1 MEQLRAGAY
10 CRVSTLLEKQ
20 GISLSAQIKYYE
32 DLFENDPTLI
42 NAGIYIDQGI
52 SGRTIS
58 RRGQFKQMLRDARE
72 GKLDVIYCKSITRFG
87 RNTLDTMQSIEML
100 KQRNI
105 PVIFDIEGI
114 NTLNDK
120 DFSTIL
126 MSYLA
131 QDEVEKDVEYGNLRV
146 KRSFE
151 KGQLISRLN
160 SLLGYDW
167 DVEKK
172 CLKVNPVEAEVVRRI
187 FEMYVK
193 GVETR
198 QICRILTEE
207 GFTTNRGLPFDS
219 SAILRII
226 HQEKYTG
233 NMRLGKFYTDKY
245 GMTKINHGEK
255 AQYYVENSHEAI
267 ISQEIF
273 DKAQEVCQSR
283 RLCFDTGIREEDP
296 FRCKVYCGV
305 CGKHCDRLQ
314 DSKSQNPKVRVSYRC
329 VKAVKNGPKACANH
343 QQVKI
348 WTIQSGF
355 IASCNKLKEVRFNF
369 DKSYETVESNN
380 LSKEIDGLLQQE
392 KIYMQMN
399 VNGLLNDR
407 LKKEYKQLVDKIMEL
422 QERKKSLVNKSIAL
436 NELKKNSKIAK
447 EIFSG
452 FDKMTTFDN
461 DTCSALISKVVIHSR
476 AEIEYFFKFGISVTV
491 KFIPYMSM
499 DDDITEVI
507 VHDSIEC

>member
-32 DLFENDPTLI
+32 DLFEKDPTLI

-100 KQRNI
+100 KQHSI

-120 DFSTIL
+120 DFNTIL
-126 MSYLA
+126 MSYMA
-131 QDEVEKDVEYGNLRV
+131 QDEVEKDVEYSSLRV
-146 KRSFE
+146 KRAFE
-151 KGQLISRLN
+151 KGQLVTRLN

-172 CLKVNPVEAEVVRRI
+172 CLKVNPVEAKVVRRI
-187 FEMYVK
+187 FDMYVK

-245 GMTKINHGEK
+245 GMTKVNHGEK
-255 AQYYVENSHEAI
+255 AQYYVENSHEPI

-296 FRCKVYCGV
+296 FRCKVFCGV
-305 CGKHCDRLQ
+305 CGKRCDRLQ
-314 DSKSQNPKVRVSYRC
+314 DNKSRNPKVRVSYRC

-447 EIFSG
+447 EIFSR

-461 DTCSALISKVVIHSR
+461 DTCLALISKVVIHSR

-507 VHDSIEC
+507 VHDSI

>member
-32 DLFENDPTLI
+32 DLFESDPTLI

-52 SGRTIS
+52 SGRTIT
-58 RRGQFKQMLRDARE
+58 RRGKFKQMLRDARE

-105 PVIFDIEGI
+105 PVIFEIEGI
-114 NTLNDK
+114 NTMVDK
-120 DFSTIL
+120 DFNTIL

-146 KRSFE
+146 KRCYE
-151 KGQLISRLN
+151 KGQLVTRLN

-187 FEMYVK
+187 FEMYIK
-193 GVETR
+193 GIETR
-198 QICRILTEE
+198 QICRVLTEE
-207 GFTTNRGLPFDS
+207 GYTTNRGLPFDS

-296 FRCKVYCGV
+296 FRSIVFCGV

-314 DSKSQNPKVRVSYRC
+314 DSKSKNPKVRISYRC

-355 IASCNKLKEVRFNF
+355 IASCNKLKEMRFNF
-369 DKSYETVESNN
+369 DKSYDTVESSN

-399 VNGLLNDR
+399 INGLLNDR
-407 LKKEYKQLVDKIMEL
+407 LKKEYKQLVDRIMEL

-436 NELKKNSKIAK
+436 NELKKNSKKAK

-461 DTCSALISKVVIHSR
+461 DTCSALISKVIIHSR
-476 AEIEYFFKFGISVTV
+476 SEIEYFFKFGVSVTV